1 MAKRINLYRL
11 YKRGETW
18 WAYFSI
24 PTKQGNN
31 RFRCSTY
38 TNDKK
43 QAELYCTG
51 KIAEIQKQE
60 IKGNRLT
67 IDEAFGL
74 FYQRHG
80 QYFARPTET
89 LKKLALIKQN
99 LDVAMLDDINSATL
113 SEYIEN
119 RRKYVTNATIN
130 RELVILSSILTKCK
144 IWGYKTADV
153 QPCKFKL
160 KEPAE
165 NIKYLDSWKTAQKII
180 DNAQPHL
187 KPIIYTALYTG
198 LRRANILG
206 LKWDNLDFNNN
217 LINVRVKDRMKEG
230 GKNLTIPMIDKLKT
244 ILQEQP
250 KINEYVFNYNGSP
263 ITDIKHS
270 WHTAL
275 KNAGL
280 PYTNFHTLRHTAATW
295 ILKKTGNLKLT
306 QQILGHASIQTTL
319 KYAHV
324 LDEEKRTALEE
335 VFK

>member
-1 MAKRINLYRL
+1 MVERVKL
-11 YKRGETW
+11 YKLYQRGKTW

-31 RFRCSTY
+31 RFRCSTF
-38 TNDKK
+38 TSDKK
-43 QAELYCTG
+43 QAELFCTN
-51 KIAEIQKQE
+51 KIVEIQKRE
-60 IKGNRLT
+60 AKGNRLSV
-67 IDEAFGL
+67 DEAFGL

-89 LKKLALIKQN
+89 LKKLGIIKSN
-99 LDVAMLDDINSATL
+99 LDVVMLDDLNSAAL
-113 SEYIEN
+113 SLYIEN
-119 RRKYVTNATIN
+119 RRKSVSNSTIN
-130 RELVILSSILTKCK
+130 RELVILSSVLTKCK

-165 NIKYLDSWKTAQKII
+165 NIKYLDSWETAEKII
-180 DNAQPHL
+180 AEAPSHL

-198 LRRANILG
+198 MRRGNILA

-217 LINVRVKDRMKEG
+217 LINVRVKDRMKDG
-230 GKNLTIPMIDKLKT
+230 GKNLSIPMIDKLKT
-244 ILQEQP
+244 ILQAQP

-270 WHTAL
+270 WRTTL

-324 LDEEKRTALEE
+324 LDAEKRAALED
-335 VFK
+335 VFN